1 MTNHKVGFTDPD
13 TLGLDPGIEP
23 TETFLDSVQADYR
36 TDFTPEPISGNL
48 NFRVI
53 FFDFHNQEHESDFVR
68 SDIDSMFF
76 SKDFY
81 YHTGNN
87 SGVTAPNGDDV
98 FGSFTDYWD
107 EVSYG
112 DLSIGI
118 PNDQFQRVLNDTT
131 QNDIILWNRPDT
143 TVDYTTSLDEL
154 QDIAYDWITEN
165 YDEDILDSLYLGII
179 LSGSCG
185 AYASQEL
192 RLYRAC
198 EDYSYDSELV
208 NHIGLHSHEFG
219 HVLGLPHTEYYAG
232 AFWNKFD
239 IMSQGYLNGP
249 EGRGGS
255 PAHLRPGGKTLL
267 GWLNPTTINGSISD
281 TLAAIV
287 EDEEAIYKMSLGE
300 ATSSGIDYDEYF
312 LFENRQYLGFD
323 YYLPGGGSDYGAG
336 GDSLGGLLIWHEFWQ
351 DGIIEHPMMNMIEPT
366 FETTMYHPYDNASEQ
381 NVNCT
386 AVNFLYDGYEGDQ
399 SNPARDE
406 FNPDSPRNSN
416 KGLSHA
422 HETNISAENITSL
435 YDGHYKMIVDFYAPQ
450 NLIVANRQLGSSTSN
465 LNGTLSVDNLTQ
477 SSSEWDY
484 DSEASE
490 DTVLVL
496 VGDSYSIFTDQPV
509 LSGETHYRWLGID
522 QEYKLMYTLQ
532 MPVLNEMTAWFDE
545 QDEISIKSNHPAEIQ
560 IHDPWYAYWS
570 SGTHE
575 WIQPDDLKLLSDVA
589 TFDDVND
596 EYDYDVFKDQNPT
609 FESNI
614 PIYQLCA
621 PRFYADTS
629 AIFEFD
635 YWSGTDVDYGT
646 QDTTDLCLEV
656 VFEEAN
662 AKAQAYYDTISY
674 NSVLT
679 LDEDL
684 TIPAG
689 AEYSLGG
696 SFRIDIEEGSTLKF
710 DGEVDN
716 PISLQPSSSANGW
729 DGIRVKDS
737 SNVKLIYTKV
747 IGADIGLDI
756 QSDNENIHDIVN
768 NTFAFC
774 DTAIKIHED
783 DFDDLDIT
791 NNILHQND
799 VGIELKFYDGSS
811 TGVGSELELKNNIFY
826 DNTTTYIEEHDCT
839 TNCYSS
845 SGLLYENPD
854 LKDVDE
860 ATEKYD
866 CTLQWVSPCINGG
879 ASGMTADPD
888 NTVIDIGAYYFHIT
902 LGDLNADTSWDVSD
916 VTVLQGYIL
925 EPDPATP
932 TSTMLDIGDT
942 NTDTDIDVLDIVVLV
957 TCIQNN
963 DCDEL
968 ERTTPLSGSANL
980 LAYQPESLDR
990 SEGEAIVISI
1000 ESDVPVYGLQFD
1012 LEFETS
1018 EYDLYNIEQTDATEG
1033 FELEYRDYGD
1043 GTVRVLSYSLE
1054 AESIPTGIN
1063 EVLIMNLNGLERG
1076 ESNISYTVVNAKVSD
1091 EHGNNLLLSGN
1102 DPANTA
1108 VPTSFALHQAYPN
1121 PFNPETTIRYDLPVE
1136 ADINITVYDIMGRP
1150 VIELVNSH
1158 MSPGYHRVTWNAK
1171 NNASGVYFIKLQTPG
1186 YTQTQKVMLVK

>member
-1 MTNHKVGFTDPD
+1 MIINRVSFITATVVLITSSIFGQGNTRIWNGNLVESDSDYPWTAAIFSVYPGNEGQYCGGTLIAPTWVLTASHCVDEADEDDPEDIEISLGSVDYDGPNAITFEVEEIIMHPDFVLQPNEYDVALIKLDTTATAYNIPHLPLIFDSDHCESGDTGTLIGWGDHPNPPPDDSLMFANFTIRSDSYCENLMDFSPGDDDMFLFSCIAGDGTDPIISDSDSGGPFIVQTGDDDFPYTLAGIGNLGGVYTHDDTTYYLSRFTRVDSLVSWIYDNIDPVNVRFANEDPSENDLGGTLNIENFVHEITSDDTIPIPELNELTIFTDSQ
-13 TLGLDPGIEP
+13 I
-23 TETFLDSVQADYR
+23 Q
-36 TDFTPEPISGNL
+36 NL
-48 NFRVI
+48 KQ
-53 FFDFHNQEHESDFVR
+53 HW
-68 SDIDSMFF
+68 M
-76 SKDFY
+76 
-81 YHTGNN
+81 
-87 SGVTAPNGDDV
+87 
-98 FGSFTDYWD
+98 
-107 EVSYG
+107 
-112 DLSIGI
+112 
-118 PNDQFQRVLNDTT
+118 
-131 QNDIILWNRPDT
+131 WN
-143 TVDYTTSLDEL
+143 
-154 QDIAYDWITEN
+154 
-165 YDEDILDSLYLGII
+165 
-179 LSGSCG
+179 
-185 AYASQEL
+185 
-192 RLYRAC
+192 
-198 EDYSYDSELV
+198 
-208 NHIGLHSHEFG
+208 
-219 HVLGLPHTEYYAG
+219 
-232 AFWNKFD
+232 
-239 IMSQGYLNGP
+239 
-249 EGRGGS
+249 
-255 PAHLRPGGKTLL
+255 
-267 GWLNPTTINGSISD
+267 
-281 TLAAIV
+281 
-287 EDEEAIYKMSLGE
+287 
-300 ATSSGIDYDEYF
+300 SSGDEYF
-312 LFENRQYLGFD
+312 LSHDVSFD
-323 YYLPGGGSDYGAG
+323 DDDEDVAVFKATNNIDFDSSI
-336 GDSLGGLLIWHEFWQ
+336 GDSGELLF
-351 DGIIEHPMMNMIEPT
+351 
-366 FETTMYHPYDNASEQ
+366 F
-381 NVNCT
+381 
-386 AVNFLYDGYEGDQ
+386 
-399 SNPARDE
+399 
-406 FNPDSPRNSN
+406 
-416 KGLSHA
+416 K
-422 HETNISAENITSL
+422 
-435 YDGHYKMIVDFYAPQ
+435 
-450 NLIVANRQLGSSTSN
+450 
-465 LNGTLSVDNLTQ
+465 
-477 SSSEWDY
+477 
-484 DSEASE
+484 
-490 DTVLVL
+490 
-496 VGDSYSIFTDQPV
+496 
-509 LSGETHYRWLGID
+509 
-522 QEYKLMYTLQ
+522 
-532 MPVLNEMTAWFDE
+532 
-545 QDEISIKSNHPAEIQ
+545 
-560 IHDPWYAYWS
+560 DPWYKDANDY
-570 SGTHE
+570 
-575 WIQPDDLKLLSDVA
+575 QPDSLFSLDDIAPSD
-589 TFDDVND
+589 N
-596 EYDYDVFKDQNPT
+596 YDVFLNQNPNYQT
-609 FESNI
+609 DL
-614 PIYQLCA
+614 PIYQVCA
-621 PRFYADTS
+621 KEHYADTG

-635 YWSGTDVDYGT
+635 YWGGTSVDY
-646 QDTTDLCLEV
+646 DTTTNICAEV
-656 VFEEAN
+656 VFEASTSI
-662 AKAQAYYDTISY
+662 AKAFYDTISY